1 MNIEQN
7 PAYEYQ
13 VGGSL
18 PVDAPSYVKRQ
29 ADKDLYEAL
38 KAGEFCYVLNS
49 RQMGK
54 SSLRVQIMQRLQNED
69 IACALIDLTKIG
81 SQHVT
86 PEQWYAGVVRILVSS
101 FELSGKFNLRNWW
114 RDRDHLSPVQRL
126 SEFIEE
132 VLLVEMSQSIVIFV
146 DEIDSILSLNFSSD
160 DFFALIRD
168 CYNQRADKLEYKRI
182 TFALLGVA
190 TPSDLIQDKKRTP
203 FNIGQ
208 AIELKGFELQ
218 EVQPLVDGLVSKV
231 NNPQAVIQEVLNW
244 TGGQPFLTQK
254 LCNLILNSMEISAI
268 EKLVRAHIVENWESQ
283 DEPEH
288 LKTIRDRIFWD
299 EQHTGR
305 LLGIYQRILII
316 GEVAAYETS
325 EYMELRLSGLVIKQ
339 QGKLR
344 LYNQI
349 YAAVFNQNW
358 VNKAFAQL
366 RPYAESI
373 IAWLDSN
380 CLDESHLLYGKALQ
394 DAQIWAS
401 GQSLSD
407 QDYQFLAASQEL
419 DKQNIQ
425 IALTVKEEETRI
437 LAEANHVLTQAQQKA
452 KQILNITIA
461 GLIIMLP
468 IGGLLSFLVFI
479 PSFYNAYN
487 QLGLLNYEARQWKQA
502 LQYFD
507 SAIQFNPISPE
518 AYYNRGIVHDKLNDF
533 EKARHD
539 YETAIK
545 GDFDAAFSKLA
556 RLYIIGKIPGK
567 NSSDAVKLLEPRLA
581 RKIEDDVKS
590 DMLKNIGW
598 AWFMQNRYDLA
609 KDYLQR
615 SIELD
620 KKRSTQKWHGSAYCL
635 LAEVIEQEGSEDK
648 ALMQWQQCFS
658 YQEDFPENKKW
669 SQKAIKRLTK
679 KKL

>member
-18 PVDAPSYVKRQ
+18 PADAPSYVVRQ
-29 ADKDLYEAL
+29 ADTDLYEAL

-54 SSLRVQIMQRLQNED
+54 SSLRVQIMQRLKAEG
-69 IACALIDLTKIG
+69 IACAAIDLSVRDT
-81 SQHVT
+81 
-86 PEQWYAGVVRILVSS
+86 ELNQWYAGLVQRLASS
-101 FELSGKFNLRNWW
+101 FNLSGKVNVRTWW
-114 RDRDHLSPVQRL
+114 RERDLLSPMQRFR
-126 SEFIEE
+126 EFIDE
-132 VLLVEMSQSIVIFV
+132 VLLVEIHQKIVIFL
-146 DEIDSILSLNFSSD
+146 DEIDSLLGLDFQD
-160 DFFALIRD
+160 DFFAFIRA
-168 CYNQRADKLEYKRI
+168 CYNQRADQPEYKRLS
-182 TFALLGVA
+182 FALFGVA
-190 TPSDLIQDKKRTP
+190 TPSDLIRDKNRTS
-203 FNIGQ
+203 FNIGR
-208 AIELKGFELQ
+208 AIELNGFQLQ
-218 EVQPLVDGLVSKV
+218 EAEPLAKGLVGKV
-231 NNPQAVIQEVLNW
+231 SNPQDVVREVLTW

-254 LCNLILNSMEISAI
+254 LCQLIPADI
-268 EKLVRAHIVENWESQ
+268 EAAGVEELVRSRIIENWESQ

-288 LKTIRDRIFWD
+288 LRTIRDRIFRD

-305 LLGIYQRILII
+305 LLGIYQQILLI

-325 EYMELRLSGLVIKQ
+325 EQMELRLSGLVIKQ

-349 YAAVFNQNW
+349 YAAVFDQNW
-358 VNKAFAQL
+358 VNKALAQL
-366 RPYAESI
+366 RPYGESI

-380 CLDESHLLYGKALQ
+380 CLDESHLLRGKALQ

-401 GQSLSD
+401 GKSLSD

-437 LAEANHVLTQAQQKA
+437 LAEANYVLTQAQQKA

-468 IGGLLSFLVFI
+468 LGSLLSFLVFI

-487 QLGLLNYEARQWKQA
+487 QLGLLNYEAGKWKQA
-502 LQYFD
+502 LQYFN

-539 YETAIK
+539 YETARK

-581 RKIEDDVKS
+581 HKIEDDVKS
-590 DMLKNIGW
+590 DMLKNLGW

-635 LAEVIEQEGSEDK
+635 LAEVLEQQGSEDK

-669 SQKAIKRLTK
+669 SEKAIKRLAN